1 MEIYDYLNAMTD
13 DILEY
18 LENLS
23 DEELK
28 DLNEERLYDDLWA
41 EDSVTGN
48 GSGSYWFSDYKAR
61 EALFGNNS
69 LFIEAANSFDEP
81 LDTYVQSPK
90 AADVTIRCYLLGE
103 AIDRAL
109 NIFYNAIHHKD

>member
-1 MEIYDYLNAMTD
+1 MERYDYLNAMID
-13 DILEY
+13 DVLEY
-18 LENLS
+18 LEDLS
-23 DEELK
+23 DEELE
-28 DLNEERLYDDLWA
+28 DVNEERLYDDLWA

-61 EALFGNNS
+61 EALFDNND
-69 LFIEAANSFDEP
+69 LFMEAANSFDEP
-81 LDTYVQSPK
+81 LDTYVQSPE

-109 NIFYNAIHHKD
+109 NIFYGRDKD